1 MQKYGKYGE
10 GKDLSALKYRMVI
23 ENSSTVAHTAD
34 VVFAHHHYSV
44 ISGKEPSINGGE
56 QQTESNSD
64 MCGGFI

>member
-23 ENSSTVAHTAD
+23 ESWSTVAHTAD
-34 VVFAHHHYSV
+34 VVFAHHHCSV

-56 QQTESNSD
+56 QQAESNSD